1 MYHGER
7 FNAYSHL
14 AGFLLAVAALVLML
28 VKAVE
33 SADGYRI
40 AGALTYGVCL
50 LLLYLGSTLYHS
62 IPQPKAKA
70 ILQKVD
76 HCMIYLLI
84 AGSYTPFTLITLQ
97 GGWGWSLFG
106 VSWGLA
112 LLGIVQELTIGRKS
126 EKRLLSMVIYVLMG
140 WLIVVAVWPLIQ
152 SLSAGGLFW
161 LVLGG
166 VLYSAGIYW
175 FINDTTIRHGHG
187 IWHLFVL
194 AGSLTQFISIYFY
207 VL

>member
-14 AGFLLAVAALVLML
+14 AGFLLAVAALVL
-28 VKAVE
+28 
-33 SADGYRI
+33 
-40 AGALTYGVCL
+40 
-50 LLLYLGSTLYHS
+50 LGSTLYHS

-84 AGSYTPFTLITLQ
+84 AGSYTPFTLITLH

-152 SLSAGGLFW
+152 DCFGWCWAAYCIARGFIGLS
-161 LVLGG
+161 
-166 VLYSAGIYW
+166 
-175 FINDTTIRHGHG
+175 TIRKSATATVFGTYLS
-187 IWHLFVL
+187 WQAV
-194 AGSLTQFISIYFY
+194 
-207 VL
+207 

>member
-62 IPQPKAKA
+62 IPQSKAKA

-84 AGSYTPFTLITLQ
+84 AGSYTPFTLITCRVVGAGRFSVCRGDWLC
-97 GGWGWSLFG
+97 WALFR
-106 VSWGLA
+106 S
-112 LLGIVQELTIGRKS
+112 
-126 EKRLLSMVIYVLMG
+126 
-140 WLIVVAVWPLIQ
+140 
-152 SLSAGGLFW
+152 
-161 LVLGG
+161 
-166 VLYSAGIYW
+166 
-175 FINDTTIRHGHG
+175 
-187 IWHLFVL
+187 
-194 AGSLTQFISIYFY
+194 
-207 VL
+207 

>member
-14 AGFLLAVAALVLML
+14 AGSMLAVAALVLMT
-28 VKAVE
+28 VKANG
-33 SADGYRI
+33 SYQLAS
-40 AGALTYGVCL
+40 ALTYGICL
-50 LLLYLGSTLYHS
+50 ILLYLGSTLYHS
-62 IPQPKAKA
+62 ISQPKIKA

-84 AGSYTPFTLITLQ
+84 AGSYTPFTLISLK

-106 VSWGLA
+106 ISWGLA
-112 LLGIVQELTIGRKS
+112 LFGIIQELIIGRKS
-126 EKRLLSMVIYVLMG
+126 EKRVLSMMIYIIMG
-140 WLIVVAVWPLIQ
+140 WL
-152 SLSAGGLFW
+152 FW
-161 LVLGG
+161 LALGG
-166 VLYSAGIYW
+166 ILYSAGIYW
-175 FINDTTIRHGHG
+175 FVNDAKIKHGHG

-194 AGSLTQFISIYFY
+194 GGSIAQFLCIYFY

>member
-7 FNAYSHL
+7 FNGYSHL

-40 AGALTYGVCL
+40 AGALTYGICL

-84 AGSYTPFTLITLQ
+84 AGSYTPFTLITLH

-126 EKRLLSMVIYVLMG
+126 EKRLLSMVDLCVDGLADCGGGM
-140 WLIVVAVWPLIQ
+140 AADK
-152 SLSAGGLFW
+152 SLSAGW
-161 LVLGG
+161 
-166 VLYSAGIYW
+166 I
-175 FINDTTIRHGHG
+175 I
-187 IWHLFVL
+187 L
-194 AGSLTQFISIYFY
+194 AGVGRRI
-207 VL
+207 V

>member
-1 MYHGER
+1 MYYGER

-70 ILQKVD
+70 ICKGRSLHDLSFDCRQLYAVYADYPSWRLGLVAFRRVVGAGFAGHCSGADDWAQKREAAAVD
-76 HCMIYLLI
+76 GDLC
-84 AGSYTPFTLITLQ
+84 
-97 GGWGWSLFG
+97 
-106 VSWGLA
+106 VDGLA
-112 LLGIVQELTIGRKS
+112 DCGGGMAADKIAFGRW
-126 EKRLLSMVIYVLMG
+126 I
-140 WLIVVAVWPLIQ
+140 I
-152 SLSAGGLFW
+152 
-161 LVLGG
+161 
-166 VLYSAGIYW
+166 
-175 FINDTTIRHGHG
+175 
-187 IWHLFVL
+187 L
-194 AGSLTQFISIYFY
+194 AGVGRRI
-207 VL
+207 V

>member
-40 AGALTYGVCL
+40 AGALTYGICL

-106 VSWGLA
+106 VSWGRGFAGHCSGADDRAQKREAAAVDGDLCVDGLA
-112 LLGIVQELTIGRKS
+112 DCGGGMAADKIAFGGRIILAGIGR
-126 EKRLLSMVIYVLMG
+126 R
-140 WLIVVAVWPLIQ
+140 VV
-152 SLSAGGLFW
+152 
-161 LVLGG
+161 
-166 VLYSAGIYW
+166 
-175 FINDTTIRHGHG
+175 
-187 IWHLFVL
+187 
-194 AGSLTQFISIYFY
+194 
-207 VL
+207 

>member
-62 IPQPKAKA
+62 IPAAESQGDFAK
-70 ILQKVD
+70 
-76 HCMIYLLI
+76 
-84 AGSYTPFTLITLQ
+84 GR
-97 GGWGWSLFG
+97 SLHD
-106 VSWGLA
+106 
-112 LLGIVQELTIGRKS
+112 
-126 EKRLLSMVIYVLMG
+126 LS
-140 WLIVVAVWPLIQ
+140 
-152 SLSAGGLFW
+152 F
-161 LVLGG
+161 
-166 VLYSAGIYW
+166 
-175 FINDTTIRHGHG
+175 DCR
-187 IWHLFVL
+187 
-194 AGSLTQFISIYFY
+194 
-207 VL
+207 

>member
-14 AGFLLAVAALVLML
+14 AGFFLAVAALVLML

-84 AGSYTPFTLITLQ
+84 AGSYTPFYADYPSRRLGLVAFRCVVGAGFAGHCSGADDRAQ
-97 GGWGWSLFG
+97 KREAAAVNGDLC
-106 VSWGLA
+106 VDGLA
-112 LLGIVQELTIGRKS
+112 DCGSCMAADTVAFGRW
-126 EKRLLSMVIYVLMG
+126 I
-140 WLIVVAVWPLIQ
+140 I
-152 SLSAGGLFW
+152 
-161 LVLGG
+161 
-166 VLYSAGIYW
+166 
-175 FINDTTIRHGHG
+175 
-187 IWHLFVL
+187 L
-194 AGSLTQFISIYFY
+194 AGVGRRI
-207 VL
+207 V

>member
-84 AGSYTPFTLITLQ
+84 AGSYTPFTLITLH
-97 GGWGWSLFG
+97 GGWGLVAFRCVVGAGFAGHCAGADDWAQKREAAVVDGDLCVDGLVDCGGGMAADTVAFG
-106 VSWGLA
+106 RRV
-112 LLGIVQELTIGRKS
+112 
-126 EKRLLSMVIYVLMG
+126 
-140 WLIVVAVWPLIQ
+140 
-152 SLSAGGLFW
+152 
-161 LVLGG
+161 
-166 VLYSAGIYW
+166 
-175 FINDTTIRHGHG
+175 
-187 IWHLFVL
+187 VL
-194 AGSLTQFISIYFY
+194 AGVGAAYCIVRGFIGLSTIRKSATAT
-207 VL
+207 VSGTCLSWQAV